1 MPLLLVPPLLLVL
14 VRRREAAKPGELQQ
28 QAASIMA
35 RVVIRR
41 MSQAQRP
48 RAWLL
53 STRRDGAASD
63 RRLLRSEANRTNLR
77 RSRKPPRND
86 QMNNDLAHVAGRNAT
101 APFRLGMQSRGRG
114 E

>member
-63 RRLLRSEANRTNLR
+63 RRLLRV
-77 RSRKPPRND
+77 RKPIE
-86 QMNNDLAHVAGRNAT
+86 QILGDLGSLLETTR
-101 APFRLGMQSRGRG
+101 
-114 E
+114 